1 VIQHNPALADLRHDL
16 PGLSLRRRITAAIN
30 CTDGLEAQ
38 ALATWFAIGT
48 EKITCSEF
56 APVCA
61 SASTRHTISDMPQQD
76 RHSATTGLRP
86 MNKPLARRLQ
96 RLDHFLSRLDA
107 GGDTM
112 LLTELDGFV
121 AGVVVCP
128 DLIMPGEWLEVVWG
142 EDGPGFESERQA
154 QEILGL
160 IMEHYNQVLRQ
171 LARPGRY
178 QPILSQD
185 IDGSVLWELWASGFH
200 KAVRL
205 RPGSWAAFSE
215 MDNRNVSRALVS
227 LIRIA
232 EIADGDGE
240 SSSDLDKFLEDRA
253 PDLIGTSLETL
264 HQARLDLQACN
275 VGPVRSTPKSVGRN
289 DPCPCGSGKKFK
301 KCCLH

>member
-1 VIQHNPALADLRHDL
+1 
-16 PGLSLRRRITAAIN
+16 
-30 CTDGLEAQ
+30 
-38 ALATWFAIGT
+38 
-48 EKITCSEF
+48 
-56 APVCA
+56 
-61 SASTRHTISDMPQQD
+61 
-76 RHSATTGLRP
+76 

-107 GGDTM
+107 GDDTM
-112 LLTELDGFV
+112 LLTELDGFI

-128 DLIMPGEWLEVVWG
+128 DLIMPSEWLEVIWG
-142 EDGPGFESERQA
+142 DDGPGFKSERQA

-160 IMEHYNQVLRQ
+160 IMEHYNQLLRQ
-171 LARPGRY
+171 LGRPGRY
-178 QPILSQD
+178 QPLLSQD
-185 IDGSVLWELWASGFH
+185 IDGSVLWELWAIGFH

-205 RPGSWAAFSE
+205 RPGAWGAFS
-215 MDNRNVSRALVS
+215 DLDDKDVSRALVS

-240 SSSDLDKFLEDRA
+240 SSSDLDKLLQDCA

-264 HQARLDLQACN
+264 HEARLDLQSAAA
-275 VGPVRSTPKSVGRN
+275 GPVRPTPKSVGRN

>member
-1 VIQHNPALADLRHDL
+1 MAAASVAPTAFQHHLR
-16 PGLSLRRRITAAIN
+16 TN
-30 CTDGLEAQ
+30 TV
-38 ALATWFAIGT
+38 GT
-48 EKITCSEF
+48 
-56 APVCA
+56 
-61 SASTRHTISDMPQQD
+61 SASTRHSIFDMPQ
-76 RHSATTGLRP
+76 RHRQSPTTGLRS

-107 GGDTM
+107 GDDTM

-128 DLIMPGEWLEVVWG
+128 DLIMPSEWLEVVWG
-142 EDGPGFESERQA
+142 EDGPCFESERQA

-205 RPGSWAAFSE
+205 RPGLWTAFSD
-215 MDNRNVSRALVS
+215 MGDRNVSRSLVS

-232 EIADGDGE
+232 EIADGDGDA
-240 SSSDLDKFLEDRA
+240 SSDLDKLLQDRA

-264 HQARLDLQACN
+264 HQARLDLQSATA
-275 VGPVRSTPKSVGRN
+275 GPVRPAPNLVGRN